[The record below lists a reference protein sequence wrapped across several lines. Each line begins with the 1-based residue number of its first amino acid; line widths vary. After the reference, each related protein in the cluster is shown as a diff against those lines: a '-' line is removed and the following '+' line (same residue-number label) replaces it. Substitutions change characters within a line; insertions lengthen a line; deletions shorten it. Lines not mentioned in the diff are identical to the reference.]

1 MKKILLLFN
10 PICFTGMVVL
20 FIGAVFLGGCMPAKK
35 AMYFPD
41 ITAGQVTIDSVIS
54 ESAKKVYPG
63 DRIVIQM
70 LTGDAES
77 NQVLNISQGKAS
89 NEQKTEGFLVDR
101 DGFVQIPILGSIA
114 VKGLTSTE
122 IRDLVQSRL
131 KELYKDVVVY
141 CTISGRVVVLNS
153 LNSNFGGGGMNTSGG
168 GGGVMSIPVMDERL
182 TILEV
187 LSTMRT
193 SNLKLDK
200 AWIIREVDG
209 KRITAP
215 MNLNSKELFNSPYYY
230 LRNNDV
236 VYIEPNKLNQFLE
249 ANAPSRSL
257 LGIVTGMTGL
267 FLSLIVLLK

>member
-1 MKKILLLFN
+1 MKKFFQFACFNSGIFFFLLIISMMIN
-10 PICFTGMVVL
+10 
-20 FIGAVFLGGCMPAKK
+20 ACMPAKK

-41 ITAGQVTIDSVIS
+41 IAAGKVAIDSVIR

-63 DRIVIQM
+63 DRIVINM

-77 NQVLNISQGKAS
+77 NQVLNAIQGRGS
-89 NEQKTEGFLVDR
+89 DQRQQEGYLVDR
-101 DGFVQIPILGSIA
+101 DGFVQIPILGFIA

-122 IRDLVQSRL
+122 IRDIVQL
-131 KELYKDVVVY
+131 KLRELYKDVVVY

-153 LNSNFGGGGMNTSGG
+153 LSTTSGLGMSGG
-168 GGGVMSIPVMDERL
+168 GGGVMSVPVMDERL

-209 KRITAP
+209 NRITAP

-257 LGIVTGMTGL
+257 LAIVTGMTGL

>member
-1 MKKILLLFN
+1 MKKTLRLFESNLGIGGLLL
-10 PICFTGMVVL
+10 TLTL
-20 FIGAVFLGGCMPAKK
+20 FFLGGCMPAKK

-41 ITAGQVTIDSVIS
+41 LVSGKVAIDSVIR

-63 DRIVIQM
+63 DRILIQM
-70 LTGDAES
+70 ITGDAES
-77 NQVLNISQGKAS
+77 NQVLNITQGRGSSA
-89 NEQKTEGFLVDR
+89 QQTEGFLVDR
-101 DGFVQIPILGSIA
+101 DGFVQIPILGSLA

-122 IRDLVQSRL
+122 IRDMLQLKL

-141 CTISGRVVVLNS
+141 CTISGRVIVLNS
-153 LNSNFGGGGMNTSGG
+153 LSSSSGG
-168 GGGVMSIPVMDERL
+168 GGVSSIPVTDERL
-182 TILEV
+182 TIVEL

-193 SNLKLDK
+193 SNLRLDK
-200 AWIIREVDG
+200 AWIIREIDG
-209 KRITAP
+209 TRITAA

-249 ANAPSRSL
+249 ANAPSRNL

>member
-1 MKKILLLFN
+1 MRKFLFFSDSNAGIFFLLVAISLLIN
-10 PICFTGMVVL
+10 SCV
-20 FIGAVFLGGCMPAKK
+20 PAKK
-35 AMYFPD
+35 AMFFPD
-41 ITAGQVTIDSVIS
+41 LAAGEVLIDSLVR
-54 ESAKKVYPG
+54 ESAKKVYSG
-63 DRIVIQM
+63 DRIVINM

-77 NQVLNISQGKAS
+77 NQVLNAVQGKGS
-89 NEQKTEGFLVDR
+89 GQQQLEGFLVDR
-101 DGFVQIPILGSIA
+101 DGFVQVPILGSIF

-122 IRDLVQSRL
+122 IREMVQIKL

-141 CTISGRVVVLNS
+141 CTVAGRVVVLNS
-153 LNSNFGGGGMNTSGG
+153 LSGNSGG
-168 GGGVMSIPVMDERL
+168 SASGGVTSIPLMDERL
-182 TILEV
+182 TILEL
-187 LSTMRT
+187 LSTLRT

-209 KRITAP
+209 KRITAT
-215 MNLNSKELFNSPYYY
+215 MNFNSKDIFTSPYYY

-249 ANAPSRSL
+249 VNAPSRNL

>member
-1 MKKILLLFN
+1 MKKHLQTFSSVSLFISIILLITSF
-10 PICFTGMVVL
+10 F
-20 FIGAVFLGGCMPAKK
+20 FSGCVTAKK

-41 ITAGQVTIDSVIS
+41 MEEGETNIDTMVR
-54 ESAKKVYPG
+54 ESAKRVYPG
-63 DRIVIQM
+63 DRVVITA

-77 NQVLNISQGKAS
+77 NQALNAFQNKSSGNQ
-89 NEQKTEGFLVDR
+89 QQLEGYLVDR
-101 DGFVQIPILGSIA
+101 DGFVQIPIIGSIA

-122 IRDLVQSRL
+122 IRNVVQFKL

-153 LNSNFGGGGMNTSGG
+153 MNSNSGGGMSGG
-168 GGGVMSIPVMDERL
+168 GNAVMSIPLIDERL

-193 SNLKLDK
+193 SNLKLHN
-200 AWIIREVDG
+200 AWVIREFDG
-209 KRITAP
+209 KRVTAKV
-215 MNLNSKELFNSPYYY
+215 NLNSKQVFTSPYYY
-230 LRNNDV
+230 LRNNDI

-249 ANAPSRSL
+249 ANAPSRNL
-257 LGIVTGMTGL
+257 LGIITGTTAL

>member
-1 MKKILLLFN
+1 MKNLLIRFKRFPLSCGIIFFIFSLMFN
-10 PICFTGMVVL
+10 ACV
-20 FIGAVFLGGCMPAKK
+20 PARK

-41 ITAGQVTIDSVIS
+41 LAAGQIEIDSLVR

-63 DRIVIQM
+63 DRIQLQM

-77 NQVLNISQGKAS
+77 NQNLNITQGKGS
-89 NEQKTEGFLVDR
+89 SLQQTEGFLVDR
-101 DGFVQIPILGSIA
+101 DGFVQIPILGSLT

-122 IRDLVQSRL
+122 IRDMLQFKL

-153 LNSNFGGGGMNTSGG
+153 LSSSSGG
-168 GGGVMSIPVMDERL
+168 GASGGGVLSIPVIDERL

-209 KRITAP
+209 TRITAP

-249 ANAPSRSL
+249 ANAPSRNL

>member
-1 MKKILLLFN
+1 MKKTLTIFK
-10 PICFTGMVVL
+10 PIFFIWGLMLTLVL
-20 FIGAVFLGGCMPAKK
+20 VFFGGCMPAKK

-41 ITAGQVTIDSVIS
+41 LAPGKVAIDSVIR

-63 DRIVIQM
+63 DRLLLQM

-77 NQVLNISQGKAS
+77 NQVLNITQGKGT
-89 NEQKTEGFLVDR
+89 NLQQTEGFLVDR
-101 DGFVQIPILGSIA
+101 DGVVQIPILGSLV

-122 IRDLVQSRL
+122 IRDMVQLKL

-153 LNSNFGGGGMNTSGG
+153 LNSSLGGVGMNAG
-168 GGGVMSIPVMDERL
+168 GGGVMSIPVIDERL

-209 KRITAP
+209 VRITAP
-215 MNLNSKELFNSPYYY
+215 MNLNSKDLFNSPYYY

-257 LGIVTGMTGL
+257 IGIVTGMTGL